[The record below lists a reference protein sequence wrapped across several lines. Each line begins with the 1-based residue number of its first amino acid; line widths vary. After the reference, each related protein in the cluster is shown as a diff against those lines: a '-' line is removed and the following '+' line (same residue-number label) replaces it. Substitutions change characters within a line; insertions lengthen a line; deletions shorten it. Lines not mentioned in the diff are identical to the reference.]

1 MREREKLVRVYVFAR
16 QRRERRWGWWRE
28 GRVRRREIGQRERRE
43 RRCLEF
49 STKPTSLPT
58 RRVFVVLDG
67 RLRTRIASNASRFE
81 IERERERGGRMT
93 GEKRR
98 REGKKEKKGRR
109 RGRSTLEALRALL
122 CPRGRVCG
130 SEISRGP
137 SFTSSPLPSSST
149 LRPVF
154 RAFANLHLPS
164 GYTSLPSGRPSQ
176 LHGSPSFPREPRV
189 HEMQPIFP
197 SALA

>member
-1 MREREKLVRVYVFAR
+1 MPRGLRFRLGRVFLVFDGRLRRVSYLTRVDSKRNRQREREKRK
-16 QRRERRWGWWRE
+16 ERRE
-28 GRVRRREIGQRERRE
+28 GREEEER
-43 RRCLEF
+43 
-49 STKPTSLPT
+49 
-58 RRVFVVLDG
+58 
-67 RLRTRIASNASRFE
+67 
-81 IERERERGGRMT
+81 
-93 GEKRR
+93 GEKR
-98 REGKKEKKGRR
+98 KKGREEEEVPSR
-109 RGRSTLEALRALL
+109 RYVRYFV
-122 CPRGRVCG
+122 RGRVCG

-137 SFTSSPLPSSST
+137 SST

>member
-1 MREREKLVRVYVFAR
+1 ML
-16 QRRERRWGWWRE
+16 E
-28 GRVRRREIGQRERRE
+28 GGTSQ
-43 RRCLEF
+43 
-49 STKPTSLPT
+49 TKRNRAEGEEGKTMP
-58 RRVFVVLDG
+58 RVFDEAHFASDSSSF
-67 RLRTRIASNASRFE
+67 RCTRWTTSNAYRIYRESIRN
-81 IERERERGGRMT
+81 RERERGGRMT
-93 GEKRR
+93 GGKRR
-98 REGKKEKKGRR
+98 RRGGKKEKKGKRR

-130 SEISRGP
+130 SEISREP
-137 SFTSSPLPSSST
+137 SFTSSPLFHP

>member
-1 MREREKLVRVYVFAR
+1 MYTCSRQGEKRWVRKKGY
-16 QRRERRWGWWRE
+16 WRLE
-28 GRVRRREIGQRERRE
+28 GGTIQTEGNRAEGGRDDASR
-43 RRCLEF
+43 
-49 STKPTSLPT
+49 TSLPT
-58 RRVFVVLDG
+58 RSSFPC
-67 RLRTRIASNASRFE
+67 LRWTTSTRIVSNASRFE
-81 IERERERGGRMT
+81 IDKERERRKERREGREEEER
-93 GEKRR
+93 GEKR
-98 REGKKEKKGRR
+98 KKGEEEEVPSRR
-109 RGRSTLEALRALL
+109 YVRYFV
-122 CPRGRVCG
+122 RGRVCG

-137 SFTSSPLPSSST
+137 SST

>member
-1 MREREKLVRVYVFAR
+1 MRKKGY
-16 QRRERRWGWWRE
+16 WRLE
-28 GRVRRREIGQRERRE
+28 GGTIQTEGNRAEGGRDDASR
-43 RRCLEF
+43 
-49 STKPTSLPT
+49 TSLPT
-58 RRVFVVLDG
+58 RSSFPC
-67 RLRTRIASNASRFE
+67 LRWTTSTRIVSNASRFE
-81 IERERERGGRMT
+81 IDRERERRK
-93 GEKRR
+93 ER
-98 REGKKEKKGRR
+98 REGREEEERGKKRKKGGEEEEVPSRR
-109 RGRSTLEALRALL
+109 YVRYFV
-122 CPRGRVCG
+122 RGRVCG

-137 SFTSSPLPSSST
+137 SST